1 MAVLSAKVFAIEIE
15 RTNQSSFII
24 FQGQKE
30 HNDEAIKKA
39 KKENPDFKFKVKSIQ
54 LVTLNKDSSIKK
66 IKNIKLK

>member
-1 MAVLSAKVFAIEIE
+1 MAKYIPHLSLGNFKDK
-15 RTNQSSFII
+15 
-24 FQGQKE
+24 KE
-30 HNDEAIKKA
+30 LDEAIKKA